1 MPAIYGLVTV
11 LLLVWSMV
19 PVYAEP
25 GSTSPPTATFASLP
39 RIESIQL
46 SPSGRHLA
54 VLRHHDGQT
63 FLETHTVTGQDAHP
77 VVSTDNREYIIT
89 WFRWINDER
98 LLVSM
103 RFAATPEA
111 TDTVETR
118 LMAVNR
124 DGTEQTANLLKQG
137 GFSSLFGQK
146 HVPQFEYQ
154 LVGMIPGDPRH
165 VLLALDLE
173 HPNAPDVYKVDVY
186 SGERQLVQANPSSKS
201 DRSAI
206 FHWIADRT
214 GAVRSGVGQF
224 QTAVHAIVRQPEST
238 LWRELADYD
247 LAKETGLVPLAF
259 DADPAWLYVRDQH
272 RGKTAIF
279 KLNVMDRAADRVLVV
294 ADPKFDLNGELVY
307 APGRKKVVGVR
318 YSAADERVLFWDFDA
333 QRLQARIDRAIPGT
347 VNVIHS
353 SSDDG
358 RLHVVKSSGAAQP
371 PRWSIFD
378 EQDGRMV
385 LLGRSYPDLETAA
398 LAAPTTTYVTAR
410 DGKELQVFL
419 TVPKDRDPRH
429 LPMIVFPHGG
439 PAARMPGAFNY
450 WTQWFVSRGWA
461 VLEPRFR
468 GTEGYGDDVLRA
480 GFQRWGLEMQ
490 NDLTDVVQYAVR
502 AGIANAGR
510 ICIVGSGYGGYAAL
524 MGVVKTPDLYRC
536 AVSLGGVT
544 DLPQLVSDGRGYL
557 NQKPMVEAR
566 IGSWWNDRDRLR
578 ETSPVAHAQGMRT
591 PLLLMHGSMD
601 RSVPV
606 SQSRNLADALKAAN
620 ATNARYVELPLAD
633 EALRREEDRLH
644 VFSEMER
651 FLTQHLD

>member
-11 LLLVWSMV
+11 LLLVWSLGTAS
-19 PVYAEP
+19 AES
-25 GSTSPPTATFASLP
+25 GSASPPTAAFAALP
-39 RIESIQL
+39 HIESIQL

-54 VLRHHDGQT
+54 VLRNHEGQT
-63 FLETHTVTGQDAHP
+63 FLDIQTVTGQDLHR
-77 VVSTDNREYIIT
+77 VVSTDNRDYIIT
-89 WFRWINDER
+89 WFRWVNDER
-98 LLVSM
+98 LLVSV
-103 RFAATPEA
+103 RFAATR
-111 TDTVETR
+111 DGIDSIETR

-124 DGTEQTANLLKQG
+124 DGTEQIPNLFKQSA
-137 GFSSLFGQK
+137 FPSLFGKK
-146 HVPQFEYQ
+146 HFPQFQ
-154 LVGMIPGDPRH
+154 DRLVGTIPGDQRH

-186 SGERQLVQANPSSKS
+186 SGDRQLIQANPSTQP
-201 DRSAI
+201 DPRVI
-206 FHWIADRT
+206 LHWIADRAGT
-214 GAVRSGVGQF
+214 VRAGVGQY
-224 QTAVHAIVRQPEST
+224 QTAVHAIFRQPESS

-272 RGKTAIF
+272 RGKAAIF
-279 KLNVMDRAADRVLVV
+279 KLNVMDRAADRILVV

-318 YSAADERVLFWDFDA
+318 YSATDERVLFWDYDA

-347 VNVIHS
+347 VNIIHS

-358 RLHVVKSSGAAQP
+358 RLHVVKSSGAAHSP
-371 PRWSIFD
+371 HWSIFD
-378 EQDGRMV
+378 ERDGRMV
-385 LLGRSYPDLETAA
+385 LLGKSYPDLEGVGLT
-398 LAAPTTTYVTAR
+398 APTTTYVTAR

-419 TVPKDRDPRH
+419 TVPKDRDPGH

-468 GTEGYGDDVLRA
+468 GTEGYGDEWLRA

-490 NDLTDVVQYAVR
+490 DDLTDAVQYAIR
-502 AGIANAGR
+502 SGIANANG

-544 DLPQLVSDGRGYL
+544 DLPELVSDSRWYL
-557 NQKPMVEAR
+557 NQKPMVEMR
-566 IGSWWNDRDRLR
+566 VGSWWNDRERLR
-578 ETSPVAHAQGMRT
+578 DTSPIAHAGEIRI
-591 PLLLMHGSMD
+591 PLLMMHGVMD

-606 SQSRNLADALKAAN
+606 SQSRGMARALTDAKGM
-620 ATNARYVELPLAD
+620 TSRYVELPLAD
-633 EALRREEDRLH
+633 ESLRREEDRLQ
-644 VFSEMER
+644 VFSELES
-651 FLTQHLD
+651 FLSSHLD

>member
-1 MPAIYGLVTV
+1 MYGLVTV
-11 LLLVWSMV
+11 LLLVWSLGTAS
-19 PVYAEP
+19 AES
-25 GSTSPPTATFASLP
+25 GSASPPTAAFAALP

-54 VLRHHDGQT
+54 VLRNHEGQT
-63 FLETHTVTGQDAHP
+63 FLDTQTVTGQDLHR
-77 VVSTDNREYIIT
+77 VVSTDNRDYIIT
-89 WFRWINDER
+89 WFRWVNDER
-98 LLVSM
+98 LLVSV
-103 RFAATPEA
+103 RFAATR
-111 TDTVETR
+111 DVIDSIETR

-124 DGTEQTANLLKQG
+124 DGTEQIPNLFKQSA
-137 GFSSLFGQK
+137 FPSLFGK
-146 HVPQFEYQ
+146 KYFPQFQ
-154 LVGMIPGDPRH
+154 DRLVGTIPGDLRH

-186 SGERQLVQANPSSKS
+186 SGDRQLIQANPSTQP
-201 DRSAI
+201 DPRVI
-206 FHWIADRT
+206 LHWIADRAGT
-214 GAVRSGVGQF
+214 VRAGVGQF
-224 QTAVHAIVRQPEST
+224 QTAVHAIFRQPESS

-272 RGKTAIF
+272 RGKAAIF
-279 KLNVMDRAADRVLVV
+279 KLSVMDRAADRILVV

-318 YSAADERVLFWDFDA
+318 YSATDERVLFWDYDA

-347 VNVIHS
+347 VNIIHS

-358 RLHVVKSSGAAQP
+358 RLHVVKSSGAAHSP
-371 PRWSIFD
+371 HWSIFD
-378 EQDGRMV
+378 ERDGRMV
-385 LLGRSYPDLETAA
+385 LLGKSYPDLEGVGLT
-398 LAAPTTTYVTAR
+398 APTTTYVTAR

-468 GTEGYGDDVLRA
+468 GTEGYGDEWLRA

-490 NDLTDVVQYAVR
+490 DDLTDAVQYAIR
-502 AGIANAGR
+502 SGLANANR
-510 ICIVGSGYGGYAAL
+510 ICIVGAGYGGYAAL
-524 MGVVKTPDLYRC
+524 MGSVKTPDLYRC

-544 DLPQLVSDGRGYL
+544 DLRDLVSDSRWYL
-557 NQKPMVEAR
+557 NQKPMMEMRV
-566 IGSWWNDRDRLR
+566 GSWWNDRERLR
-578 ETSPVAHAQGMRT
+578 ETSPVAHASEIRT
-591 PLLLMHGSMD
+591 PLLLMHGLMD
-601 RSVPV
+601 RFVPV
-606 SQSRNLADALKAAN
+606 SQSRNLADALKSAN
-620 ATNARYVELPLAD
+620 VMTYRYVELPLAD
-633 EALRREEDRLH
+633 QTLSRGQDRIH
-644 VFSEMER
+644 VFKELEQ
-651 FLTQHLD
+651 FLTTYLD

>member
-11 LLLVWSMV
+11 LLLVWSLGTAS
-19 PVYAEP
+19 AES
-25 GSTSPPTATFASLP
+25 GSASPPTAAFAALP

-54 VLRHHDGQT
+54 VLRNHEGQT
-63 FLETHTVTGQDAHP
+63 FLDTQTVTGQELHR
-77 VVSTDNREYIIT
+77 VISTDNRDYIVT
-89 WFRWINDER
+89 WFRWVNDER
-98 LLVSM
+98 LLVSV
-103 RFAATPEA
+103 RFAATR
-111 TDTVETR
+111 DGIDSIETR

-124 DGTEQTANLLKQG
+124 DGTEQIPNLFKQST
-137 GFSSLFGQK
+137 FPSLFGKK
-146 HVPQFEYQ
+146 HFPQFQ
-154 LVGMIPGDPRH
+154 DRLVGTIPGDQRH

-186 SGERQLVQANPSSKS
+186 SGDRQLIQANPSTQP
-201 DRSAI
+201 DPRVI
-206 FHWIADRT
+206 LHWIADRAGT
-214 GAVRSGVGQF
+214 VRAGVGQF
-224 QTAVHAIVRQPEST
+224 QTAVHAIFRQPESS

-272 RGKTAIF
+272 RGKAAIF
-279 KLNVMDRAADRVLVV
+279 KLSVMDRAADRILVV

-318 YSAADERVLFWDFDA
+318 YSATDERVLFWDYDA

-347 VNVIHS
+347 VNIIHS

-358 RLHVVKSSGAAQP
+358 RLHVVKSSGAAHSP
-371 PRWSIFD
+371 HWSIFD
-378 EQDGRMV
+378 ERDGRMV
-385 LLGRSYPDLETAA
+385 LLGKSYPDLEGVGLT
-398 LAAPTTTYVTAR
+398 APTTTYVTAR

-468 GTEGYGDDVLRA
+468 GTEGYGDEWLRA

-490 NDLTDVVQYAVR
+490 DDLTDAVQYAIR
-502 AGIANAGR
+502 SGLANANR
-510 ICIVGSGYGGYAAL
+510 ICIVGAGYGGYAAL
-524 MGVVKTPDLYRC
+524 MGAVKTPDLYRC

-544 DLPQLVSDGRGYL
+544 DLRDLVSDSRWYL
-557 NQKPMVEAR
+557 NQKPMMEMRV
-566 IGSWWNDRDRLR
+566 GSWWNDRERLR
-578 ETSPVAHAQGMRT
+578 ETSPVAHASEIRT
-591 PLLLMHGSMD
+591 PLLLMHGLMD
-601 RSVPV
+601 RFVPV
-606 SQSRNLADALKAAN
+606 SQSRNLADALKSAN
-620 ATNARYVELPLAD
+620 VMTYRYVELPLAD
-633 EALRREEDRLH
+633 QTLSRGQDRIH
-644 VFSEMER
+644 VFKELEQ
-651 FLTQHLD
+651 FLTTYLD

>member
-11 LLLVWSMV
+11 LLLVWSLGTAS
-19 PVYAEP
+19 AES
-25 GSTSPPTATFASLP
+25 GSASPPTAAFAALP

-54 VLRHHDGQT
+54 VLRNHEGQT
-63 FLETHTVTGQDAHP
+63 FLDTQTVTGQDLHR
-77 VVSTDNREYIIT
+77 VISTDNRDYIVT
-89 WFRWINDER
+89 WFRWVNDER
-98 LLVSM
+98 LLVSV
-103 RFAATPEA
+103 RFAATR
-111 TDTVETR
+111 DGIDSIETR

-124 DGTEQTANLLKQG
+124 DGTEQIPNLFKQST
-137 GFSSLFGQK
+137 FPSLFGKK
-146 HVPQFEYQ
+146 HFPQFQ
-154 LVGMIPGDPRH
+154 DRLVGTIPGDLRH

-186 SGERQLVQANPSSKS
+186 SGDRQLIQANPSTQP
-201 DRSAI
+201 DPRVI
-206 FHWIADRT
+206 LHWIADRAGT
-214 GAVRSGVGQF
+214 VRAGVGQY
-224 QTAVHAIVRQPEST
+224 QTAVHAIFRQPESS

-272 RGKTAIF
+272 RGKAAIF
-279 KLNVMDRAADRVLVV
+279 KLNVMDRAADRILVV

-318 YSAADERVLFWDFDA
+318 YSATDERVLFWDYDA

-347 VNVIHS
+347 VNIIHS

-358 RLHVVKSSGAAQP
+358 RLHVVKSSGAAHSP
-371 PRWSIFD
+371 HWSIFD
-378 EQDGRMV
+378 ERDGRMV
-385 LLGRSYPDLETAA
+385 LLGKSYPDLEGVGLT
-398 LAAPTTTYVTAR
+398 APTTTYVTAR

-468 GTEGYGDDVLRA
+468 GTEGYGDEWLRA

-490 NDLTDVVQYAVR
+490 DDLTDAVQYAIR
-502 AGIANAGR
+502 SGLANANR
-510 ICIVGSGYGGYAAL
+510 ICIVGAGYGGYAAL
-524 MGVVKTPDLYRC
+524 MGAVKTPDLYRC

-544 DLPQLVSDGRGYL
+544 DLRDLVSDSRWYL
-557 NQKPMVEAR
+557 NQKPMMEMRV
-566 IGSWWNDRDRLR
+566 GSWWNDRERLR
-578 ETSPVAHAQGMRT
+578 ETSPVAHASEIRT
-591 PLLLMHGSMD
+591 PLLLMHGLMD
-601 RSVPV
+601 RFVPV
-606 SQSRNLADALKAAN
+606 SQSRNLADALKSAN
-620 ATNARYVELPLAD
+620 VMTYRYVELPLAD
-633 EALRREEDRLH
+633 QTLSRGQDRIH
-644 VFSEMER
+644 VFKELEQ
-651 FLTQHLD
+651 FLTTYLD

>member
-186 SGERQLVQANPSSKS
+186 SGERQLVQANPSSKP
-201 DRSAI
+201 DRNAI
-206 FHWIADRT
+206 SHWIADRT

-468 GTEGYGDDVLRA
+468 GTEGYGDEFLRA

-490 NDLTDVVQYAVR
+490 DDLTDAVQYAIR
-502 AGIANAGR
+502 SGLANANR
-510 ICIVGSGYGGYAAL
+510 TCIVGAGYGGYAAL
-524 MGVVKTPDLYRC
+524 MGTVKTPDLYRC

>member
-186 SGERQLVQANPSSKS
+186 SGERQLVQANPSSKP
-201 DRSAI
+201 DRNAI
-206 FHWIADRT
+206 SHWIADRT

-353 SSDDG
+353 SSADG

-524 MGVVKTPDLYRC
+524 MVVVKTPDLYRC

>member
-1 MPAIYGLVTV
+1 MYGFVTV
-11 LLLVWSMV
+11 LLLVWSLGTAS
-19 PVYAEP
+19 AES
-25 GSTSPPTATFASLP
+25 GSASPPTAAFAALP

-54 VLRHHDGQT
+54 VLRNHEGQT
-63 FLETHTVTGQDAHP
+63 FLDTQTVTGQDLHR
-77 VVSTDNREYIIT
+77 VVSTDNRDYIIT
-89 WFRWINDER
+89 WFRWVNDER
-98 LLVSM
+98 LLVSV
-103 RFAATPEA
+103 RFAATRDA
-111 TDTVETR
+111 IDSIETR

-124 DGTEQTANLLKQG
+124 DGTEQTPNLFKQ
-137 GFSSLFGQK
+137 SSFPSIFGKK
-146 HVPQFEYQ
+146 HFPQFQ
-154 LVGMIPGDPRH
+154 DRLVGTIPGDLRH

-186 SGERQLVQANPSSKS
+186 SGDRQLIQANPSTQP
-201 DRSAI
+201 DPRVI
-206 FHWIADRT
+206 LHWIADRAGT
-214 GAVRSGVGQF
+214 VRAGVGQF
-224 QTAVHAIVRQPEST
+224 QTAVHAIFRQPESS

-272 RGKTAIF
+272 RGKAAIF
-279 KLNVMDRAADRVLVV
+279 KLNVMDRAADRILVV

-318 YSAADERVLFWDFDA
+318 YSATDERVLFWDYDA

-347 VNVIHS
+347 VNIIHS

-358 RLHVVKSSGAAQP
+358 RLHVVKSSGAAHSP
-371 PRWSIFD
+371 HWSIFD
-378 EQDGRMV
+378 ERDGRMV
-385 LLGRSYPDLETAA
+385 LLGKSYPDLEGVGLT
-398 LAAPTTTYVTAR
+398 APTTTYVTAR

-468 GTEGYGDDVLRA
+468 GTEGYGDEWLRA

-490 NDLTDVVQYAVR
+490 DDLTDAVQYAIR
-502 AGIANAGR
+502 SGLANANR
-510 ICIVGSGYGGYAAL
+510 ICIVGAGYGGYAAL
-524 MGVVKTPDLYRC
+524 MGAVKTPDLYRC

-544 DLPQLVSDGRGYL
+544 DLRDLVSDSRWYL
-557 NQKPMVEAR
+557 NQKPMMEMRV
-566 IGSWWNDRDRLR
+566 GSWWNDRERLR
-578 ETSPVAHAQGMRT
+578 ETSPVAHASEIRT
-591 PLLLMHGSMD
+591 PLLLMHGLMD
-601 RSVPV
+601 RFVPV
-606 SQSRNLADALKAAN
+606 SQSRNLADALKSAN
-620 ATNARYVELPLAD
+620 VMTYRYVELPLAD
-633 EALRREEDRLH
+633 QTLSRGQDRIH
-644 VFSEMER
+644 VFKELEQ
-651 FLTQHLD
+651 FLTTYLD

>member
-25 GSTSPPTATFASLP
+25 GSTPPPIASFASLP

-54 VLRHHDGQT
+54 VLRNHDGQT
-63 FLETHTVTGQDAHP
+63 FLETQTVTGLDAHP
-77 VVSTDNREYIIT
+77 VVSTDNHEYIIT

-98 LLVSM
+98 LLVSI
-103 RFAATPEA
+103 RFAATPDA
-111 TDTVETR
+111 TDRIETQ

-124 DGTEQTANLLKQG
+124 DGSEQTANLLKQG
-137 GFSSLFGQK
+137 AFSSLFGQK
-146 HVPQFEYQ
+146 HVPQFEDQ
-154 LVGMIPGDPRH
+154 LVGIIPGHPRH

-186 SGERQLVQANPSSKS
+186 SGERQLVQANPSSKPG
-201 DRSAI
+201 RSAI
-206 FHWIADRT
+206 SHWIADRT
-214 GAVRSGVGQF
+214 GAVRAGVGQF
-224 QTAVHAIVRQPEST
+224 HTAVHAIVRQPDSS

-247 LAKETGLVPLAF
+247 LTKETGLVPLAF

-279 KLNVMDRAADRVLVV
+279 KLNVMDPAADRVLVV

-353 SSDDG
+353 SSADG
-358 RLHVVKSSGAAQP
+358 RFHVVKSSSAAQP

-385 LLGRSYPDLETAA
+385 LLGRSYPDLETVA
-398 LAAPTTTYVTAR
+398 LASPSATYVTAR
-410 DGKELQVFL
+410 DGKEVQVFL

-439 PAARMPGAFNY
+439 PAARMPGSFNY

-490 NDLTDVVQYAVR
+490 NDLTDVVQYAIR
-502 AGIANAGR
+502 AGIANRSR

-524 MGVVKTPDLYRC
+524 MGALKTPDLYRC

-544 DLPQLVSDGRGYL
+544 DLLQLATDRRGYL

-566 IGSWWNDRDRLR
+566 VDSWWNDRDRLR
-578 ETSPVAHAQGMRT
+578 ETSPMAHAQEMRI
-591 PLLLMHGSMD
+591 PLLLMHGFMD

-606 SQSRNLADALKAAN
+606 SQGRNMADALKAAN
-620 ATNARYVELPLAD
+620 VTNSRYVELPLAD
-633 EALRREEDRLH
+633 EVLRREDDRLH
-644 VFSEMER
+644 VFSEIER
-651 FLTQHLD
+651 FLTQYLD

>member
-186 SGERQLVQANPSSKS
+186 SGERQLVQANPSSKP
-201 DRSAI
+201 DRNAI
-206 FHWIADRT
+206 SHWIADRT

-353 SSDDG
+353 SSADG

>member
-1 MPAIYGLVTV
+1 MYGLFT
-11 LLLVWSMV
+11 LLVLALSLS
-19 PVYAEP
+19 PAYAES
-25 GSTSPPTATFASLP
+25 GSAPPATAAFASLP

-46 SPSGRHLA
+46 SPSGQHLA
-54 VLRHHDGQT
+54 VLRNHEGQT
-63 FLETHTVTGQDAHP
+63 FLDTQTVTGQDVHR

-89 WFRWINDER
+89 WFRWVNDER
-98 LLVSM
+98 LLVSI

-186 SGERQLVQANPSSKS
+186 SGERQLVQANPSSKP
-201 DRSAI
+201 DRNAI
-206 FHWIADRT
+206 SHWIADRT

>member
-11 LLLVWSMV
+11 LLLLWSVV
-19 PVYAEP
+19 PVYAES
-25 GSTSPPTATFASLP
+25 GSASPPTAAFAVLP

-54 VLRHHDGQT
+54 VLRNHEGQT
-63 FLETHTVTGQDAHP
+63 FLDIQTVTGQDLHR
-77 VVSTDNREYIIT
+77 VVSTDNRDYIIT
-89 WFRWINDER
+89 WFRWVNDER
-98 LLVSM
+98 LLVSV
-103 RFAATPEA
+103 RFAATRDA
-111 TDTVETR
+111 IDSIETR

-124 DGTEQTANLLKQG
+124 DGTEQTPNLFKQ
-137 GFSSLFGQK
+137 SSFPSIFGKK
-146 HVPQFEYQ
+146 HFPQFQ
-154 LVGMIPGDPRH
+154 DRLVGTIPGDLRH

-186 SGERQLVQANPSSKS
+186 SGDRQLIQANPSTQP
-201 DRSAI
+201 DPRVI
-206 FHWIADRT
+206 LHWIADRAGT
-214 GAVRSGVGQF
+214 VRAGVGQY
-224 QTAVHAIVRQPEST
+224 QTAVHAIFRQPESS

-272 RGKTAIF
+272 RGKAAIF
-279 KLNVMDRAADRVLVV
+279 KLNVMDRAADRILVV

-318 YSAADERVLFWDFDA
+318 YSATDERVLFWDYDA

-347 VNVIHS
+347 VNIIHS

-358 RLHVVKSSGAAQP
+358 RLHVVKSSGAAHSP
-371 PRWSIFD
+371 HWSIFD
-378 EQDGRMV
+378 ERDGRMV
-385 LLGRSYPDLETAA
+385 LLGKSYPDLEGVGLT
-398 LAAPTTTYVTAR
+398 APTTTYVTAR

-468 GTEGYGDDVLRA
+468 GTEGYGDEWLRA

-490 NDLTDVVQYAVR
+490 DDLTDAVQYAIR
-502 AGIANAGR
+502 SGLANANR
-510 ICIVGSGYGGYAAL
+510 ICIVGAGYGGYAAL
-524 MGVVKTPDLYRC
+524 MGAVKTPDLYRC

-544 DLPQLVSDGRGYL
+544 DLRDLVSDSRWYL
-557 NQKPMVEAR
+557 NQKPMMEMRV
-566 IGSWWNDRDRLR
+566 GSWWNDRERLR
-578 ETSPVAHAQGMRT
+578 ETSPVAHASEIRT
-591 PLLLMHGSMD
+591 PLLLMHGLMD
-601 RSVPV
+601 RFVPV
-606 SQSRNLADALKAAN
+606 SQSRNLADALKSAN
-620 ATNARYVELPLAD
+620 VMTYHYVELPLAD
-633 EALRREEDRLH
+633 QTLSRGQDRIH
-644 VFSEMER
+644 VFKELEQ
-651 FLTQHLD
+651 FLTTYLD

>member
-11 LLLVWSMV
+11 LLLVWSLGTAS
-19 PVYAEP
+19 AES
-25 GSTSPPTATFASLP
+25 GSASPPTAAFAALP

-54 VLRHHDGQT
+54 VLRNHEGQT
-63 FLETHTVTGQDAHP
+63 FLDTQTVTGQDLHR
-77 VVSTDNREYIIT
+77 VISTDNRDYIIT
-89 WFRWINDER
+89 WFCWVNDER
-98 LLVSM
+98 LLVSV
-103 RFAATPEA
+103 RFAATR
-111 TDTVETR
+111 DGIDSIETR

-124 DGTEQTANLLKQG
+124 DGTEQTPNLFKQ
-137 GFSSLFGQK
+137 SSFPSIFGKK
-146 HVPQFEYQ
+146 HFPQFQ
-154 LVGMIPGDPRH
+154 DRLVGTIPGDLRH

-186 SGERQLVQANPSSKS
+186 SGDRQLIQANPSTQP
-201 DRSAI
+201 DPRVI
-206 FHWIADRT
+206 LHWIADRAGT
-214 GAVRSGVGQF
+214 VRAGVGQF
-224 QTAVHAIVRQPEST
+224 QTAVHAIFRQPESS

-272 RGKTAIF
+272 RGKAAIF
-279 KLNVMDRAADRVLVV
+279 KLSVMDRAADRILVV

-318 YSAADERVLFWDFDA
+318 YSATDERVLFWDYDA

-347 VNVIHS
+347 VNIIHS

-358 RLHVVKSSGAAQP
+358 RLHVVKSSGAAHSP
-371 PRWSIFD
+371 HWSIFD
-378 EQDGRMV
+378 ERDGRMV
-385 LLGRSYPDLETAA
+385 LLGKSYPDLEGVGLT
-398 LAAPTTTYVTAR
+398 APTTTYVTAR

-468 GTEGYGDDVLRA
+468 GTEGYGDEWLRA

-490 NDLTDVVQYAVR
+490 DDLTDAVQYAIR
-502 AGIANAGR
+502 SGLANANR
-510 ICIVGSGYGGYAAL
+510 ICIVGAGYGGYAAL
-524 MGVVKTPDLYRC
+524 MGAVKTPDLYRC

-544 DLPQLVSDGRGYL
+544 DLRDLVSDSRWYL
-557 NQKPMVEAR
+557 NQKPMMEMRV
-566 IGSWWNDRDRLR
+566 GSWWNDRERLR
-578 ETSPVAHAQGMRT
+578 ETSPVAHASEIRT
-591 PLLLMHGSMD
+591 PLLLMHGLMD
-601 RSVPV
+601 RFVPV
-606 SQSRNLADALKAAN
+606 SQSRNLADALKSAN
-620 ATNARYVELPLAD
+620 VMTYRYVELPLAD
-633 EALRREEDRLH
+633 QTLSRGQDRIH
-644 VFSEMER
+644 VFKELEQ
-651 FLTQHLD
+651 FLTTYLD

>member
-206 FHWIADRT
+206 SHWIADRT
-214 GAVRSGVGQF
+214 GAVRAGVGQF

>member
-25 GSTSPPTATFASLP
+25 GSAPLPTAAFASLP

-54 VLRHHDGQT
+54 VLRNHEGQT
-63 FLETHTVTGQDAHP
+63 FLDTQAVTGQDVHR

-89 WFRWINDER
+89 WFRWVNDER
-98 LLVSM
+98 LLVSI
-103 RFAATPEA
+103 RFAATR
-111 TDTVETR
+111 DGIDSIETR

-124 DGTEQTANLLKQG
+124 DGTEQTPNLFKQ
-137 GFSSLFGQK
+137 SSFPSIFGKK
-146 HVPQFEYQ
+146 HFPQFQ
-154 LVGMIPGDPRH
+154 DRLVGTIPGDPKH
-165 VLLALDLE
+165 ILLALDLE

-186 SGERQLVQANPSSKS
+186 SGDRQLIQANPSSQP
-201 DRSAI
+201 DPRVI
-206 FHWIADRT
+206 LHWIADRAGT
-214 GAVRSGVGQF
+214 VRAGVGQF

-502 AGIANAGR
+502 AGIANANR

-524 MGVVKTPDLYRC
+524 MGAVKTPGLYRC

-544 DLPQLVSDGRGYL
+544 DLPQVVSDSRWYL
-557 NQKPMVEAR
+557 NQKPMVELR

-578 ETSPVAHAQGMRT
+578 ETSPISHAREIRT
-591 PLLLMHGSMD
+591 PLLLMHGLMD

-606 SQSRNLADALKAAN
+606 SQSRDMADALKAAN
-620 ATNARYVELPLAD
+620 VTSYRYVELPLAD
-633 EALRREEDRLH
+633 EALRREEDRLQ

-651 FLTQHLD
+651 FLTQYLD

>member
-11 LLLVWSMV
+11 LLLVWSLGTAS
-19 PVYAEP
+19 AES
-25 GSTSPPTATFASLP
+25 GSASPPTAAFAALP

-54 VLRHHDGQT
+54 VLRNHEGQT
-63 FLETHTVTGQDAHP
+63 FLDIQTVTGQDLHR
-77 VVSTDNREYIIT
+77 VISTDNRDYIVT
-89 WFRWINDER
+89 WFRWVNDER
-98 LLVSM
+98 LLVSV
-103 RFAATPEA
+103 RFAATR
-111 TDTVETR
+111 DGIDSIETR

-124 DGTEQTANLLKQG
+124 DGTEQIPNLFKQST
-137 GFSSLFGQK
+137 FPSLFGKK
-146 HVPQFEYQ
+146 HFPQFQ
-154 LVGMIPGDPRH
+154 DRLVGTIPGDQRH

-186 SGERQLVQANPSSKS
+186 SGDRQLIQANPSTQP
-201 DRSAI
+201 DPRVI
-206 FHWIADRT
+206 LHWIADRAGT
-214 GAVRSGVGQF
+214 VRAGVGQY
-224 QTAVHAIVRQPEST
+224 QTSVHAIFRQPESS

-272 RGKTAIF
+272 RGKAAIF
-279 KLNVMDRAADRVLVV
+279 KLSVMDRAADRILVV

-318 YSAADERVLFWDFDA
+318 YSATDERVLFWDYDA

-347 VNVIHS
+347 VNIIHS

-358 RLHVVKSSGAAQP
+358 RLHVVKSSGAAHSP
-371 PRWSIFD
+371 HWSIFD
-378 EQDGRMV
+378 ERDGRMV
-385 LLGRSYPDLETAA
+385 LLGKSYPDLEGVGLT
-398 LAAPTTTYVTAR
+398 APTTTYVTAR

-468 GTEGYGDDVLRA
+468 GTEGYGDEWLRA

-490 NDLTDVVQYAVR
+490 DDLTDAVQYAIR
-502 AGIANAGR
+502 SGLANANR
-510 ICIVGSGYGGYAAL
+510 ICIVGAGYGGYAAL
-524 MGVVKTPDLYRC
+524 MGAVKTPDLYRC

-544 DLPQLVSDGRGYL
+544 DLRDLVSDSRWYL
-557 NQKPMVEAR
+557 NQKPMMEMRV
-566 IGSWWNDRDRLR
+566 GSWWNDRERLR
-578 ETSPVAHAQGMRT
+578 ETSPVAHASEIRT
-591 PLLLMHGSMD
+591 PLLLMHGLMD
-601 RSVPV
+601 RFVPV
-606 SQSRNLADALKAAN
+606 SQSRNLADALKSAN
-620 ATNARYVELPLAD
+620 VMTYRYVELPLAD
-633 EALRREEDRLH
+633 QTLSRGQDRIH
-644 VFSEMER
+644 VFKELEQ
-651 FLTQHLD
+651 FLTTYLD

>member
-1 MPAIYGLVTV
+1 MYGLFT
-11 LLLVWSMV
+11 LLVLALSLS
-19 PVYAEP
+19 PAYAES
-25 GSTSPPTATFASLP
+25 GSAPPTTPAFASLP

-54 VLRHHDGQT
+54 VLRNHEGQT
-63 FLETHTVTGQDAHP
+63 FLDTQTVTGEDVHR

-89 WFRWINDER
+89 WFRWVNDER
-98 LLVSM
+98 LLVSV
-103 RFAATPEA
+103 RFAATRDA
-111 TDTVETR
+111 IDSIETR
-118 LMAVNR
+118 LLAVNR
-124 DGTEQTANLLKQG
+124 DGAEQVPNLFKQSS
-137 GFSSLFGQK
+137 FSSIFGKK
-146 HVPQFEYQ
+146 HFPQFQ
-154 LVGMIPGDPRH
+154 DRLVGTIPGDPRH

-186 SGERQLVQANPSSKS
+186 SGDRQLIQANPSTQP
-201 DRSAI
+201 DPRVI
-206 FHWIADRT
+206 LHWIADRAGT
-214 GAVRSGVGQF
+214 VRAGVGQF
-224 QTAVHAIVRQPEST
+224 QTAVHAIFRQPESS

-272 RGKTAIF
+272 RGKAAIF
-279 KLNVMDRAADRVLVV
+279 KLSVMDRAADRILVV

-318 YSAADERVLFWDFDA
+318 YSATDERVLFWDYDA

-347 VNVIHS
+347 VNIIHS

-358 RLHVVKSSGAAQP
+358 RLHVVKSSGAAHSP
-371 PRWSIFD
+371 HWSIFD
-378 EQDGRMV
+378 ERDGRMV
-385 LLGRSYPDLETAA
+385 LLGKSYPDLEGVGLT
-398 LAAPTTTYVTAR
+398 APTTTYVTAR

-468 GTEGYGDDVLRA
+468 GTEGYGDEWLRA

-490 NDLTDVVQYAVR
+490 DDLTDAVQYAIR
-502 AGIANAGR
+502 SGLANANS
-510 ICIVGSGYGGYAAL
+510 ICIVGAGYGGYAAL
-524 MGVVKTPDLYRC
+524 MGAVKTPDLYRC

-544 DLPQLVSDGRGYL
+544 DLRDLVSDSRWYL
-557 NQKPMVEAR
+557 NQKPMMEMRV
-566 IGSWWNDRDRLR
+566 GSWWNDRERLR
-578 ETSPVAHAQGMRT
+578 ETSPVAHASEIRT
-591 PLLLMHGSMD
+591 PLLLMHGLMD
-601 RSVPV
+601 RFVPV
-606 SQSRNLADALKAAN
+606 SQSRNLADALKSAN
-620 ATNARYVELPLAD
+620 VMTYRYVELPLAD
-633 EALRREEDRLH
+633 QTLSRGQDRIH
-644 VFSEMER
+644 VFKELEQ
-651 FLTQHLD
+651 FLTTYLD

>member
-11 LLLVWSMV
+11 LLLVWSLGSA
-19 PVYAEP
+19 YAQS
-25 GSTSPPTATFASLP
+25 GSAPPPTAAFASLP

-54 VLRHHDGQT
+54 VLRNHDGQT
-63 FLETHTVTGQDAHP
+63 FLETQTVTGQDAYR
-77 VVSTDNREYIIT
+77 VVLTDNRDYIIT
-89 WFRWINDER
+89 WFRWVNDER
-98 LLVSM
+98 LLVSV
-103 RFAATPEA
+103 RFAATREA
-111 TDTVETR
+111 IDSVETR

-124 DGTEQTANLLKQG
+124 DGTEPIPNLFKQSA
-137 GFSSLFGQK
+137 FPSIFGKK
-146 HVPQFEYQ
+146 HFPQFHDR
-154 LVGMIPGDPRH
+154 LVGTIPGDPKH

-186 SGERQLVQANPSSKS
+186 SGDRQLIQANPSSQP
-201 DRSAI
+201 DPRVI
-206 FHWIADRT
+206 LHWIADRAGT
-214 GAVRSGVGQF
+214 VRAGVGQY
-224 QTAVHAIVRQPEST
+224 QTAVHAIFRQPESS

-279 KLNVMDRAADRVLVV
+279 KLNVMDRAADRILVV

-318 YSAADERVLFWDFDA
+318 YSAADERVLFWDYDA
-333 QRLQARIDRAIPGT
+333 QRLQARIDRALPGS

-358 RLHVVKSSGAAQP
+358 RLHVVKSSGAAKP

-385 LLGRSYPDLETAA
+385 LLGKSYPDLETAA

-410 DGKELQVFL
+410 DGKEVQVFL

-439 PAARMPGAFNY
+439 PASHSPGGFNY

-468 GTEGYGDDVLRA
+468 GTEGYGDEWLRA

-490 NDLTDVVQYAVR
+490 DDVTDAVQYAIR
-502 AGIANAGR
+502 SGIANANR
-510 ICIVGSGYGGYAAL
+510 ICIVGTGYGGYAAL
-524 MGVVKTPDLYRC
+524 MGAVKTPDLYRC

-544 DLPQLVSDGRGYL
+544 DLRELVSDSRWYL
-557 NQKPMVEAR
+557 NQKPLLEMRV
-566 IGSWWNDRDRLR
+566 GSWWNDRERLR
-578 ETSPVAHAQGMRT
+578 DTSPVARAGEIRI
-591 PLLLMHGSMD
+591 PLLMMHGVMD

-606 SQSRNLADALKAAN
+606 SHGRALAEALKSAN
-620 ATNARYVELPLAD
+620 VMTYRYVELPLAD
-633 EALRREEDRLH
+633 QTLSREPDRIH
-644 VFSEMER
+644 VFKELEQ
-651 FLTQHLD
+651 FLTTYLD

>member
-1 MPAIYGLVTV
+1 
-11 LLLVWSMV
+11 
-19 PVYAEP
+19 
-25 GSTSPPTATFASLP
+25 
-39 RIESIQL
+39 
-46 SPSGRHLA
+46 
-54 VLRHHDGQT
+54 
-63 FLETHTVTGQDAHP
+63 
-77 VVSTDNREYIIT
+77 
-89 WFRWINDER
+89 
-98 LLVSM
+98 
-103 RFAATPEA
+103 
-111 TDTVETR
+111 
-118 LMAVNR
+118 
-124 DGTEQTANLLKQG
+124 
-137 GFSSLFGQK
+137 
-146 HVPQFEYQ
+146 
-154 LVGMIPGDPRH
+154 
-165 VLLALDLE
+165 
-173 HPNAPDVYKVDVY
+173 
-186 SGERQLVQANPSSKS
+186 
-201 DRSAI
+201 
-206 FHWIADRT
+206 
-214 GAVRSGVGQF
+214 
-224 QTAVHAIVRQPEST
+224 VHAIVRQPEST